1 MTSQTDLSARP
12 QKVTLAVRL
21 LYFVVAIG
29 VLRTGMTVMRH
40 IEVRSP
46 DFLIASKALFYA
58 ISILVIYQVGKGKN
72 WARWTLVGL
81 FVVHVPLTI
90 LPAFESFATNPV
102 NIGLGFLQLA
112 MYLVSLALLFQQSSS
127 HWFSISKQALRL

>member
-1 MTSQTDLSARP
+1 MTSNTDVSARP
-12 QKVTLAVRL
+12 QKVTLAVKL
-21 LYFVVAIG
+21 LYFIVAIG

-58 ISILVIYQVGKGKN
+58 VSIFVIYQVGKGKN
-72 WARWTLVGL
+72 WARWALVGL
-81 FVVHVPLTI
+81 FVIHVPLTI

-102 NIGLGFLQLA
+102 NIGLAFVVLA
-112 MYLVSLALLFQQSSS
+112 MYLVALALLFQHSSS
-127 HWFSISKQALRL
+127 DWFSSGSR

>member
-1 MTSQTDLSARP
+1 MTFKNDPSARP
-12 QKVTLAVRL
+12 QKVTLAVKL
-21 LYFVVAIG
+21 LYFIVAIG

-46 DFLIASKALFYA
+46 DFLIASKALFYVV
-58 ISILVIYQVGKGKN
+58 SILVIYQVGKGKN
-72 WARWTLVGL
+72 WARWMLVGL

-90 LPAFESFATNPV
+90 LPAFESFVTNPV

-112 MYLVSLALLFQQSSS
+112 LYLVSLALLFQQGSSG
-127 HWFSISKQALRL
+127 WFANGR

>member
-1 MTSQTDLSARP
+1 MTSKTDVSARP
-12 QKVTLAVRL
+12 QKVTLAVKL
-21 LYFVVAIG
+21 LYFVVGIG

-46 DFLIASKALFYA
+46 DFLVFSKALFYA
-58 ISILVIYQVGKGKN
+58 AVIFVIYQLGKGKN
-72 WARWTLVGL
+72 WARWALVGL

-90 LPAFESFATNPV
+90 LPAFESFGVNPL

-127 HWFSISKQALRL
+127 DWFSISR